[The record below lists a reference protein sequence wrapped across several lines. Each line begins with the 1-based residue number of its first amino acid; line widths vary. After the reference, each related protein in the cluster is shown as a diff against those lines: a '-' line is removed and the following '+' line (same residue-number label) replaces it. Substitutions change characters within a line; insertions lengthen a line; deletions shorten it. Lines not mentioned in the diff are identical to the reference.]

1 MANVELRE
9 VTKSYDNQ
17 GTLAVKPLSIEI
29 KDKEFVVIVGPS
41 GCGKSTTLR
50 MIAGLESISAG
61 GMYIDDELVNYTD
74 SKDRDIAM
82 VFQNYA
88 LYPYLTIAENIGF
101 PLKMQKVPKAL
112 IKSRVKEVADI
123 LQLTPFL
130 KRKPAALSGG
140 QRQRVA
146 LGRAMVRKPKVF
158 LLDEPLSNLDAKL
171 RVEMRAE
178 IVKLH
183 RELETTFIYVTHD
196 QTEAMTM
203 GDRIVVL
210 RDGHLEQMDSPLN
223 LYESPKTKFVAE
235 FIGSPQ
241 MNVFPTRL
249 HYENLKVV
257 GVSFNGKYVEL
268 GADIKYRLNEE
279 VMAQQIYAG
288 IRPEHLLLTDE
299 TDPSAIRVQV
309 ETVELLGHNVN
320 VFFTITDRPESLAA
334 TIAVED
340 TPQVG
345 DFIYLKADPN
355 RWHLFDRHSEAT
367 LLSPFRF

>member
-1 MANVELRE
+1 MANVKLRN
-9 VTKSYDNQ
+9 VTKSYDSQ
-17 GTLAVKPLSIEI
+17 GTLAVKPLSIDI

-61 GMYIDDELVNYTD
+61 GMYIDDELVNFTD

-88 LYPYLTIAENIGF
+88 LYPYMTIAENIGF
-101 PLKMQKVPKAL
+101 PLKMQKAPKAL
-112 IKSRVKEVADI
+112 IKSRVKEVAEI
-123 LQLTPFL
+123 LQLTPLL
-130 KRKPAALSGG
+130 KRKPDALSGG

-171 RVEMRAE
+171 RVDMRAE
-178 IVKLH
+178 IIKLH

-210 RDGHLEQMDSPLN
+210 RDGYLEQMDSPLN

-235 FIGSPQ
+235 FIGSPP
-241 MNVFPTRL
+241 MNVFPSQL
-249 HYENLKVV
+249 LYEHLKVV
-257 GVSFNGKYVEL
+257 GLSFNGKPIKIGE
-268 GADIKYRLNEE
+268 DIKKRLKET
-279 VMAQQIYAG
+279 VVAQQIYAG

-299 TDPSAIRVQV
+299 TDPESIGVQV
-309 ETVELLGHNVN
+309 ETIEHLGNKVN
-320 VFFTITDRPESLAA
+320 IFFSVKNQLAPLAA
-334 TIAVED
+334 TLAVED

-345 DFIYLKADPN
+345 DFIYLKAESN
-355 RWHLFDRHSEAT
+355 RWHLFDRRSENT
-367 LLSPFRF
+367 LLEPFRI

>member
-1 MANVELRE
+1 MANVELRD
-9 VTKSYDNQ
+9 VAKSYDNQ
-17 GTLAVKPLSIEI
+17 GALAVKPLSIDI
-29 KDKEFVVIVGPS
+29 KDKEFIVIVGPS

-61 GMYIDDELVNYTD
+61 GMYIDDELVNYKD

-88 LYPYLTIAENIGF
+88 LYPYMTIAENIGF
-101 PLKMQKVPKAL
+101 PLKMQKAPKAL
-112 IKSRVKEVADI
+112 IKARVKEVAEI

-130 KRKPAALSGG
+130 RRKPDALSGG
-140 QRQRVA
+140 QKQRVA

-203 GDRIVVL
+203 GDRIVVM
-210 RDGHLEQMDSPLN
+210 RDGHLEQMDSPVN

-241 MNVFPTRL
+241 MNVFPTQL
-249 HYENLKVV
+249 IYQQLEVIGL
-257 GVSFNGKYVEL
+257 SFNGQHIRL
-268 GADIKYRLNEE
+268 GDEIKRRLKEE
-279 VMAQQIYAG
+279 TVAHQIYAG
-288 IRPEHLLLTDE
+288 IRPEHIQLSDE
-299 TDPSAIRVQV
+299 TDPASIRVQV
-309 ETVELLGHNVN
+309 ESVEHLGHNVN
-320 VFFTITDRPESLAA
+320 VFFMTKDRPDPLVA
-334 TIAVED
+334 TLSVED

-345 DFIYLKADPN
+345 DFIYLKAAPN
-355 RWHLFDRHSEAT
+355 RWHLFDRYTEDT
-367 LLSPFRF
+367 LLEPFRI

>member
-1 MANVELRE
+1 MATVTLRD

-17 GTLAVKPLSIEI
+17 SRLALKPLSIDI

-50 MIAGLESISAG
+50 MIAGLESISSG
-61 GMYIDDELVNYTD
+61 GMYIDDELINFTD

-88 LYPYLTIAENIGF
+88 LYPYMTIAENIGF
-101 PLKMQKVPKAL
+101 PLKMQKAPKAL
-112 IKSRVKEVADI
+112 IKARVKEVAEI

-130 KRKPAALSGG
+130 KRKPQALSGG

-203 GDRIVVL
+203 GDRIIVL
-210 RDGHLEQMDSPLN
+210 RDGHLEQMDSPLI
-223 LYESPKTKFVAE
+223 LYESPKSKFVAE

-241 MNVFPTRL
+241 MNVFPSQL
-249 HYENLKVV
+249 IYQQLEVL
-257 GVSFNGKYVEL
+257 GLSFAGKQIEL
-268 GADIKYRLNEE
+268 GDAIKDRLSDDL
-279 VMAQQIYAG
+279 MAQAIYAG
-288 IRPEHLLLTDE
+288 IRPEHLFLSDE
-299 TDPSAIRVQV
+299 ADPAAIRVQV
-309 ETVELLGHNVN
+309 EAIEHLGHNVT
-320 VFFTITDRPESLAA
+320 VFFSIKDRPEPLAA
-334 TIAVED
+334 TLPVED
-340 TPQVG
+340 CPQVG
-345 DFIYLKADPN
+345 ERIYLKADPN

-367 LLSPFRF
+367 LLKPF

>member
-1 MANVELRE
+1 MATVELRE
-9 VTKSYDNQ
+9 VTKSYDHQ
-17 GTLAVKPLSIEI
+17 GTLAVKPLSIDI
-29 KDKEFVVIVGPS
+29 KDKEFIVIVGPS

-50 MIAGLESISAG
+50 MIAGLEDISG
-61 GMYIDDELVNYTD
+61 GALYIDDQLVNYTE

-88 LYPYLTIAENIGF
+88 LYPYMTIAENIGF
-101 PLKMQKVPKAL
+101 PLKMQKTPKSL
-112 IKSRVKEVADI
+112 IKSRVKEVAEI

-146 LGRAMVRKPKVF
+146 LGRAMVRQPKVF

-183 RELETTFIYVTHD
+183 QELETTFIYVTHD

-241 MNVFPTRL
+241 MNVFPSQL
-249 HYENLKVV
+249 LYQSLEVA
-257 GVSFNGKYVEL
+257 GVSFAGKFVSL
-268 GADIKYRLNEE
+268 GEQTRLRLKDD
-279 VMAQQIYAG
+279 VLAQPIYAG
-288 IRPEHLLLTDE
+288 IRPEHLSLSTAE
-299 TDPSAIRVQV
+299 DPEAILVQV
-309 ETVELLGHNVN
+309 ETIEHLGHNVN
-320 VFFTITDRPESLAA
+320 IFFSIEDRPEALAA
-334 TIAVED
+334 TIAVEHA
-340 TPQVG
+340 PQIG
-345 DFIYLKADPN
+345 DFIYLKADAD
-355 RWHLFDRHSEAT
+355 RWHLFDRFSEAT
-367 LLSPFRF
+367 LLASDKN